1 MPFKNYEVRDKFIG
15 GVKNAIVNGKLEAG
29 RPYKYKNVVA
39 NGDMEPSCS
48 MGHGYT
54 ALGCLTA
61 DNYGKLWNGADALH
75 RAKPGAY
82 VYHPGGSREK
92 WVSGLTAYERLDIEE
107 SNDELFRGRNLMT
120 KDPSRL
126 TAHIQLLEKIPVEG
140 E

>member
-1 MPFKNYEVRDKFIG
+1 MAWKNYEVRDKFIG

-61 DNYGKLWNGADALH
+61 DNYGKLWDGAAALRREPPLGADLGPS
-75 RAKPGAY
+75 K
-82 VYHPGGSREK
+82 EK
-92 WVSGLTAYERLDIEE
+92 WVSGLTASERISIEE

>member
-1 MPFKNYEVRDKFIG
+1 MAWKNYEVRDKFIG

-61 DNYGKLWNGADALH
+61 DNYEKLWNFADILRRQFSYALGA
-75 RAKPGAY
+75 
-82 VYHPGGSREK
+82 SREK
-92 WVSGLTAYERLDIEE
+92 WVSGLTASERMSIEE